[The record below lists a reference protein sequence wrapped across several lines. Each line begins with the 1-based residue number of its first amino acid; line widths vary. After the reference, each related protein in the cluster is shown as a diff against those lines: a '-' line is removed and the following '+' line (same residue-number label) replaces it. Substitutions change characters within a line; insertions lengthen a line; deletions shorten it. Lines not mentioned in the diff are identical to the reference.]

1 MLVLALDTTT
11 RGGSVAVARDGRLLD
26 LLAGDPARPHAERV
40 PADLLRSLD
49 RAGVLLSQID
59 VFAVAIGPG
68 SFTGLRIGIAAIQ
81 GCAFAT
87 GRPVVGVSALE
98 ALALAAAAAWGGGP
112 ARRVGVWI
120 DAQRHEVFSALYD
133 VCGGGP
139 HAHLDAIDGPAVG
152 DPAETAGRWHHLM
165 GASWCPV
172 AGDGA
177 VRYRHLLSN
186 AAGAPVPVIDPPPL
200 AATIALVAEQRAL
213 AGAGTLP
220 HAIRPLYVRR
230 PDAEL
235 ARDRRR
241 VKASESVNQPF
252 RVEPLSRPSDL
263 DGVLEV
269 DRLSFPSPWTRAM
282 YEEELRQPETAF
294 IIVLRTGNAPVAGY
308 CSYRL
313 VADELQIN
321 NVAVRPEH
329 RGRGFGKAL
338 VEAALSHGLSAGV
351 RTALLDVRRS
361 NGPAQQLYLS
371 LGFVQVGERPRYYSH
386 PDEDALVLAKDVQNL
401 EGDPAA

>member
-11 RGGSVAVARDGRLLD
+11 RGGSVAVARDGRVLD

-49 RAGVLLSQID
+49 RAGVRLPQVD

-98 ALALAAAAAWGGGP
+98 ATALSAAAAWSGGP
-112 ARRVGVWI
+112 IQRVGVWI
-120 DAQRHEVFSALYD
+120 DAQRHEVFSALSG
-133 VCGGGP
+133 VRGAGP
-139 HAHLDAIDGPAVG
+139 HAGLETIEGPAVG
-152 DPAETAGRWHHLM
+152 DPAATAGRWHHLM
-165 GASWCPV
+165 GDAWCPV

-177 VRYRHLLSN
+177 VRYQHLLSD
-186 AAGAPVPVIDPPPL
+186 AASAPVPVIAPPLL

-213 AGAGTLP
+213 AGDSTLP

-241 VKASESVNQPF
+241 V
-252 RVEPLSRPSDL
+252 
-263 DGVLEV
+263 
-269 DRLSFPSPWTRAM
+269 SP
-282 YEEELRQPETAF
+282 
-294 IIVLRTGNAPVAGY
+294 
-308 CSYRL
+308 
-313 VADELQIN
+313 
-321 NVAVRPEH
+321 
-329 RGRGFGKAL
+329 
-338 VEAALSHGLSAGV
+338 
-351 RTALLDVRRS
+351 
-361 NGPAQQLYLS
+361 
-371 LGFVQVGERPRYYSH
+371 
-386 PDEDALVLAKDVQNL
+386 
-401 EGDPAA
+401 